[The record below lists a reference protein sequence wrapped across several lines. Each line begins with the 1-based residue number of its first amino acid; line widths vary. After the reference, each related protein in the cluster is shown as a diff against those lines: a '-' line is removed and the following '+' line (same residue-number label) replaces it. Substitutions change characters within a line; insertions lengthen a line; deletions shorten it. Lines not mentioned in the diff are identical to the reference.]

1 MSDIAIAGQR
11 IENRRRR
18 RYSVPSRGHLAGG
31 IGVIEGLAAF
41 LIMLLFITFVTRIPL
56 QPLTIGI
63 STIAGIIYAGTST
76 TMALRYL
83 ARLDPREPVLVKA
96 MAGWSFAYGCGLA
109 IVVLTGDVVVVS
121 PKALVVLFVGGLAL
135 LSVLRGAI
143 YLRLTG
149 MMTLGRLQLE
159 RVAVVGMPQTIGAFL
174 TTGQIWRQG
183 AQVVKTFEFD
193 TQAETGLESV
203 SAFAADCIQA
213 NCQHVIFVGDLSDL
227 GAMERIAAEFKR
239 FALDVTFAPAPS
251 TASTRLLDISPL
263 GPHNGIKVV
272 KRPMGLRARLTKRAF
287 DLLAS
292 SAGIVLLSPLLA
304 LVAIA
309 IKLDSPGPVLYRQAR
324 RGFNGESFSITK
336 FRSMSVLE
344 DGHAMTQAKSN
355 DPRVTRVGR
364 FIRRTSI
371 DELPQLFDVFAG
383 TMSLVGP
390 RPHAISHDAELSA
403 QMAEYAHRQRVKPGI
418 TGWAQVN
425 GYRGD
430 TSTFRQIEGRTLHD
444 LYYIENWSLLFDI
457 WIVLLTVFSPKTRS
471 NAY

>member
-1 MSDIAIAGQR
+1 MSEIAIVDHR
-11 IENRRRR
+11 IENRRHR

-31 IGVIEGLAAF
+31 IGVVEGLAAF
-41 LIMLLFITFVTRIPL
+41 VIMLSFITLVTRIPL
-56 QPLTIGI
+56 QPLTLII
-63 STIAGIIYAGTST
+63 STIAGLIYAGTATST
-76 TMALRYL
+76 ALRYL
-83 ARLDPREPVLVKA
+83 GRLDPREPVLVKA

-121 PKALVVLFVGGLAL
+121 PKALIALYVGGLAL
-135 LSVLRGAI
+135 LALLRGGI
-143 YLRLTG
+143 YLRLTS

-159 RVAVVGMPQTIGAFL
+159 RAAVAGTQEALASFL

-183 AQVVKTFEFD
+183 AQVVKTFELD
-193 TQAETGLESV
+193 TGTRTGLDTI
-203 SAFAADCIQA
+203 SAFAAECIQA

-227 GAMERIAAEFKR
+227 DAMERIAAEFKR

-251 TASTRLLDISPL
+251 KAATRLLDISPL
-263 GPHNGIKVV
+263 GPHNGVKVV
-272 KRPMGLRARLTKRAF
+272 KRPMGLRAMLTKRAF

-292 SAGIVLLSPLLA
+292 TAGIVLLSPLLA
-304 LVAIA
+304 AVAIA

-364 FIRRTSI
+364 IIRRLSI

-403 QMAEYAHRQRVKPGI
+403 QMAQYAHRQRVKPGI

-444 LYYIENWSLLFDI
+444 LYYIENWSLLFDV